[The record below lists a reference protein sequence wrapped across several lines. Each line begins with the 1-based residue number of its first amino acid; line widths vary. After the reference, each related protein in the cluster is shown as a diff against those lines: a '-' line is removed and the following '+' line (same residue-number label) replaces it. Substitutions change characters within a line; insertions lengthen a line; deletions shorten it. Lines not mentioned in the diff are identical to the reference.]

1 MIRTSIYAILVK
13 QLYSQ
18 CEFCDV
24 FSAFSD
30 PNFNENTM
38 SKSLHE
44 GIVEF
49 KEAMLRSGYTEEA
62 IVWELNLKPNIGLNA
77 QSLYD
82 RIPVYSH
89 PTPLQTLIYLFLSFN
104 IWVGSGIPVETVENV
119 LGLKAVKALVELG
132 VLVEIDDKYHSTVL
146 LTPLDT
152 DPSMGKHRE
161 GYQGLFIATDF
172 KVPYGDVEWRELYEP
187 VMPLG
192 YDTKA
197 LAYGAP
203 RTRRV
208 RRVLDLCTGSG
219 VQALLA
225 INYYADDVTLVDLNP
240 RAVRFSRF
248 NLLLNGISS
257 KQSRVYLGD
266 LYKALGSEDRIFDVI
281 LANPPYVPGFLDTN
295 ALYGAGGLKGDTI
308 TMAVVQ
314 GAGHWLTSD
323 GVLRIVAS
331 TFNNHEYEARLKRW
345 WGKGDAEISFYNAN
359 LWDNER
365 IKKMSADWAA
375 HFENGSNTLIWIQRR
390 PNIESATFCQTK
402 LHHDMWK
409 VLYSRSIDKVLVLYL
424 LSVEDTSKLLPDYS
438 IFIEADGSQHHVFR
452 EVWLWCGAAFNPTH
466 YYPENLFQLHQ
477 IPENEL
483 QELLDCVFN
492 HDKLVQGVKGEEDCT
507 GEAQE
512 NCAYK
517 S

>member
-1 MIRTSIYAILVK
+1 MLRASIFAILVK
-13 QLYSQ
+13 QLNSQ

-38 SKSLHE
+38 SKSLLE

-49 KEAMLRSGYTEEA
+49 KEAMVRSGYTEEA
-62 IVWELNLKPNIGLNA
+62 IARELNLKPNIGLDA
-77 QSLYD
+77 QYLHN
-82 RIPVYSH
+82 RIPVYSN

-104 IWVGSGIPVETVENV
+104 IDVGSGIPMETVENV
-119 LGLKAVKALVELG
+119 LGPKAVKALVELG
-132 VLVEIDDKYHSTVL
+132 VLVEVDDEYHSTVL

-152 DPSMGKHRE
+152 DPSMANHRE

-172 KVPYGDVEWRELYEP
+172 WTVSGPEWRELFQP
-187 VMPLG
+187 VMALG
-192 YDTKA
+192 YDTKG

-203 RTRRV
+203 RTRRA

-225 INYYADDVTLVDLNP
+225 ISYYADDVTLVDLNP

-257 KQSRVYLGD
+257 KHSRVYLGD
-266 LYKALGSEDRIFDVI
+266 LYKALGTEDRIFDVI
-281 LANPPYVPGFLDTN
+281 LANPPFVPGILDQN
-295 ALYGAGGLKGDTI
+295 VLYRAGGLKGDKI

-314 GAGHWLTSD
+314 GAGQWLTSD

-331 TFNNHEYEARLKRW
+331 TFNNHEYEARLKMW
-345 WGKGDAEISFYNAN
+345 WGNGDAEISFYTSEI
-359 LWDNER
+359 WDSEEV
-365 IKKMSADWAA
+365 KKMSADWA
-375 HFENGSNTLIWIQRR
+375 HLENGSNTLIWIQRR
-390 PNIESATFCQTK
+390 PNMESATFCQTK
-402 LHHDMWK
+402 LHNDIWK
-409 VLYSRSIDKVLVLYL
+409 VLYSRSINKVLVLYL

-438 IFIEADGSQHHVFR
+438 IFIETDGSQHHVFR
-452 EVWLWCGAAFNPTH
+452 EVWLWCGAEFNPPH
-466 YYPENLFQLHQ
+466 YYPKNIFQLHQ
-477 IPENEL
+477 IPESDL

-492 HDKLVQGVKGEEDCT
+492 HDKLVQGGKGEEDCKA
-507 GEAQE
+507 EAQQ
-512 NCAYK
+512 NCTY
-517 S
+517 

>member
-1 MIRTSIYAILVK
+1 MLRTGIFSILVK
-13 QLYSQ
+13 QLHSQ

-24 FSAFSD
+24 FTSFSD

-49 KEAMLRSGYTEEA
+49 KKAMVRSGYTEEA
-62 IVWELNLKPNIGLNA
+62 IVRELNLKPNIGLNA
-77 QSLYD
+77 QSLYYQ
-82 RIPVYSH
+82 IPVYSN
-89 PTPLQTLIYLFLSFN
+89 PNPLQTLIYLFLSFN
-104 IWVGSGIPVETVENV
+104 IDVGSGIPIETVENV
-119 LGLKAVKALVELG
+119 LGLRAVDALVELG
-132 VLVEIDDKYHSTVL
+132 VLVEIDDLYHSTVL

-152 DPSMGKHRE
+152 DPSMANHRE

-172 KVPYGDVEWRELYEP
+172 WPVSQPEWRELFEP
-187 VMPLG
+187 VMALG

-197 LAYGAP
+197 LGYGAP

-219 VQALLA
+219 VQALFA

-266 LYKALGSEDRIFDVI
+266 LYKALGNEDGIFDVI
-281 LANPPYVPGFLDTN
+281 LANPPYLPGFLDKN
-295 ALYGAGGLKGDTI
+295 SMYGAGGLKGDKI
-308 TMAVVQ
+308 TMAIVQ
-314 GAGHWLTSD
+314 GAGQWLTSD

-331 TFNNHEYEARLKRW
+331 TFNNHEWEARLKMW
-345 WGKGDAEISFYNAN
+345 WGNGDAEISFYHAN
-359 LWDNER
+359 IWDKEKV
-365 IKKMSADWAA
+365 KKMNADWAN
-375 HFENGSNTLIWIQRR
+375 FDNGSNTLIWIQRR
-390 PNIESATFCQTK
+390 SNMKSATFCQTK

-424 LSVEDTSKLLPDYS
+424 LSAEDTSKLLPDYS
-438 IFIEADGSQHHVFR
+438 IFIETDGSQHHVFR
-452 EVWLWCGAAFNPTH
+452 EIWLQCGAVFNPPH
-466 YYPENLFQLHQ
+466 QYPTYLFQLHQ
-477 IPENEL
+477 IPDNEL

-492 HDKLVQGVKGEEDCT
+492 HEKLVQGVKSKEECT
-507 GEAQE
+507 ADAQE
-512 NCAYK
+512 NCTY
-517 S
+517 